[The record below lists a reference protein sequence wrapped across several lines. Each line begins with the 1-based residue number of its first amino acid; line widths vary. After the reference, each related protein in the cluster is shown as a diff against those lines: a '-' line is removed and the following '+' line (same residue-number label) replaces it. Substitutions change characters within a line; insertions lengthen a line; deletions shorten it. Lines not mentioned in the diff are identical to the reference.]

1 MKLIHVATLIVG
13 MLLLAQS
20 AAAQTCMC
28 AETGLELPLSAADVD
43 AVLLQDALDALDSQA
58 ASSGEA
64 LAAPT
69 EGSDELPWCTSQN
82 QAECSKRP
90 VGSTPSPVSIGSSPT
105 AATSALLR
113 LPSSFSTACHFAEY
127 SSGGPRD
134 AVRSKLERPPQ

>member
-1 MKLIHVATLIVG
+1 MKLIHVATLMVG

-28 AETGLELPLSAADVD
+28 AQTGLELPLSAADVD
-43 AVLLQDALDALDSQA
+43 AVLLQDAVDAQA
-58 ASSGEA
+58 ASSREA
-64 LAAPT
+64 IAAPT
-69 EGSDELPWCTSQN
+69 EGSDDLPWCTSQN

-105 AATSALLR
+105 AATTALLP

-134 AVRSKLERPPQ
+134 AVCSKLERPPQ